1 MLIKNMIE
9 NRQSGWEKSKRQNEG
24 GPMKVEELRKQIES
38 KLKEEAELRYQ
49 AEMEERAYLEGKGGR
64 G

>member
-38 KLKEEAELRYQ
+38 KLKEEADLRY
-49 AEMEERAYLEGKGGR
+49 
-64 G
+64 